1 MLKKIKIIC
10 ILVFLVLSFE
20 NNLTKNV
27 NIKIKSPTGI
37 KKAPIKELIK
47 RIAIK
52 TSNGLYK

>member
-27 NIKIKSPTGI
+27 NIKIISPKGI
-37 KKAPIKELIK
+37 RKAPIKELAK